1 MILKPDC
8 KYFPGDRP
16 CDFNKFEGIMCDNC
30 DHYHPVK
37 FKILV
42 IKLDAMG
49 DVLRTTCLLPAL
61 IEKYPDSNITW
72 LTKSNSLDLFLHNP
86 FVDRVLEFE
95 DTKIIPL
102 LKVEHFDLIIHPDA
116 SPQSAALASYSN
128 SENKKGFILNNKG
141 KVIPANDDAVEW
153 FEMGAFD
160 QFKKQNKKT
169 YQQILFEICGLEFKD
184 EEIQLFLS
192 QEEIELKENIIRKL
206 SLSNSDLIIGLNTG
220 ASSRWQYKQWRL
232 EGYIDLVRE
241 IRKNFKVEILLFG
254 GPEEVE
260 RNEILLQHFPDLI
273 NTGTNNSLREFFA
286 KLDLAD
292 ILVTGDTMA
301 LHAAAALKKEVVCLF
316 GPTSYSEIYDYGRI
330 TKVYPDMECLT
341 CYKPECDFDPTCMDN
356 ITVDMVYNEIEKIIK
371 RKLK

>member
-30 DHYHPVK
+30 NHYNPIN
-37 FKILV
+37 FKILI
-42 IKLDAMG
+42 IKLDAIG
-49 DVLRTTCLLPAL
+49 DVLRTTCILPAL
-61 IEKYPDSNITW
+61 RKKYPDAHITW
-72 LTKSNSLDLFLHNP
+72 LTKSNSVDLFKHNP

-95 DTKIIPL
+95 DSKIIPL
-102 LKVEHFDLIIHPDA
+102 LKVEYFDLIIHPDA
-116 SPQSAALASYSN
+116 SPQSAAPASYSN
-128 SENKKGFILNNKG
+128 SENKKGFILNKKG
-141 KVIPANDDAVEW
+141 KVIPANKDAEEW

-160 QFKKQNKKT
+160 QYKKKNKKS
-169 YQQILFEICGLEFKD
+169 YQQILFEICGLEFKG

-206 SLSNSDLIIGLNTG
+206 SLSDSDLIIGLNTG
-220 ASSRWQYKQWRL
+220 ASRRWQYKQWRL
-232 EGYIDLVRE
+232 DGYIDLVRE

-254 GPEEVE
+254 GPEEIE

-273 NTGTNNSLREFFA
+273 NTGTNNTLRQFFA

-292 ILVTGDTMA
+292 IIVTGDTMA
-301 LHAAAALKKEVVCLF
+301 LHAAAALKKDVVCLF
-316 GPTSYSEIYDYGRI
+316 GPTSYNEIYDYGRI
-330 TKVYPDMECLT
+330 AKVYPDMDCLV

-356 ITVDMVYNEIEKIIK
+356 ITVDMVYTEIEKIIK

>member
-286 KLDLAD
+286 KLDLTD